1 MRQMSLWP
9 KLMYSHCNERRV
21 DARQQ
26 EGEFVR
32 IPYAEMS
39 LYPVPARADEE
50 ALVMLSTFCR
60 PLRMRRYQQ
69 PGGSIAIVGWRSP
82 SRSSGWSR
90 APFGIYT
97 NRTISR
103 TASLLPFA
111 IFFSARPFL
120 PSASALRFTILSTVA
135 LAIAGYPSEMKADC
149 VLRGIP
155 FRTNA
160 RAHKSQTRRTKIS
173 RRG

>member
-1 MRQMSLWP
+1 MLGN
-9 KLMYSHCNERRV
+9 KK
-21 DARQQ
+21 A
-26 EGEFVR
+26 EFVR
-32 IPYAEMS
+32 IPYAGMS
-39 LYPVPARADEE
+39 LYPVPAGADEE
-50 ALVMLSTFCR
+50 ALVILTTFCR
-60 PLRMRRYQQ
+60 PAANAALSTAPRFGRDRWL
-69 PGGSIAIVGWRSP
+69 GRSP
-82 SRSSGWSR
+82 SISVGWSR
-90 APFGIYT
+90 PPFGIYT

-120 PSASALRFTILSTVA
+120 PSASALPFTILSTVA
-135 LAIAGYPSEMKADC
+135 LTIAGYPSEMKADC
-149 VLRGIP
+149 VLRGVP

>member
-1 MRQMSLWP
+1 MLG
-9 KLMYSHCNERRV
+9 K
-21 DARQQ
+21 Q

-82 SRSSGWSR
+82 SRSFGSR

-97 NRTISR
+97 TRTIRR
-103 TASLLPFA
+103 TSSLLPFA

-120 PSASALRFTILSTVA
+120 PSASALPFTILSTVA
-135 LAIAGYPSEMKADC
+135 LTIA
-149 VLRGIP
+149 
-155 FRTNA
+155 
-160 RAHKSQTRRTKIS
+160 
-173 RRG
+173 

>member
-1 MRQMSLWP
+1 MRQMSLLP
-9 KLMYSHCNERRV
+9 KLMYSHCNERRA

-69 PGGSIAIVGWRSP
+69 PCGSIAIVGWRSP

-90 APFGIYT
+90 P
-97 NRTISR
+97 
-103 TASLLPFA
+103 
-111 IFFSARPFL
+111 
-120 PSASALRFTILSTVA
+120 LRDLHQS
-135 LAIAGYPSEMKADC
+135 DD
-149 VLRGIP
+149 
-155 FRTNA
+155 
-160 RAHKSQTRRTKIS
+160 Q
-173 RRG
+173 

>member
-1 MRQMSLWP
+1 MSLLP
-9 KLMYSHCNERRV
+9 KLMYSHCNERRA

-69 PGGSIAIVGWRSP
+69 PGGLIAIVGWRSP
-82 SRSSGWSR
+82 SRSSRWSR

-111 IFFSARPFL
+111 IFFSTRPFL
-120 PSASALRFTILSTVA
+120 PSASALPFTILLTVA
-135 LAIAGYPSEMKADC
+135 LTIARYSSKMKADC
-149 VLRGIP
+149 VLRGVP

-160 RAHKSQTRRTKIS
+160 RAHKSQTRRTTIS

>member
-1 MRQMSLWP
+1 MIKSG
-9 KLMYSHCNERRV
+9 ERRA

-32 IPYAEMS
+32 IPYAEMG
-39 LYPVPARADEE
+39 L
-50 ALVMLSTFCR
+50 LSTFCR

-97 NRTISR
+97 NRTIGHR
-103 TASLLPFA
+103 VVV
-111 IFFSARPFL
+111 
-120 PSASALRFTILSTVA
+120 ALRDLLFGSAVLAQRVGVA
-135 LAIAGYPSEMKADC
+135 LHHPLNGRFDHRWISSRNEGR
-149 VLRGIP
+149 LRTLRHP
-155 FRTNA
+155 VQNQRP
-160 RAHKSQTRRTKIS
+160 RP
-173 RRG
+173 